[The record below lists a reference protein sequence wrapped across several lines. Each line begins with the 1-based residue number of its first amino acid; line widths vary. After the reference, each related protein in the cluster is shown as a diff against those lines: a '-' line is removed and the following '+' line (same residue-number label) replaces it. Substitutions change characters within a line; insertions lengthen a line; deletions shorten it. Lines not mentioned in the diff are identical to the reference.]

1 MLSILIRTK
10 SNIDQKLF
18 CGTDSVR
25 TLIVPAIELDLLDTN
40 PLMHSYEMAIIFIYS
55 IEVIRLGQSLWI
67 NWDASM
73 YYEIKDTPALARY
86 ASFTFKH
93 IRCSTHQCL
102 RCICLYISVTHSIV
116 WLT

>member
-10 SNIDQKLF
+10 SSIDQKLF

-40 PLMHSYEMAIIFIYS
+40 PLIHSYEMAIIFIYS

-86 ASFTFKH
+86 VSFTFKH